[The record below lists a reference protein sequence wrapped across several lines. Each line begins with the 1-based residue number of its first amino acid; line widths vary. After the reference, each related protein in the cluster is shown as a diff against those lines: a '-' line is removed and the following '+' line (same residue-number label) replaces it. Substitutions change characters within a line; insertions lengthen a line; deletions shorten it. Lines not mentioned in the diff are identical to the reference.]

1 MLMDTA
7 SRSIARFGDRFVM
20 SSTATHLSDLRANG
34 TTLRDKHGQAYVL
47 RSIRPADAPALVRAY
62 DAMSDDDKWFRM
74 LQNIPHLSDE
84 MARHFCAPD
93 PQRDLCVVIEGRG
106 ALAGEILG
114 GARIAGE
121 GEGCA
126 EFSVSLRPEAQSLG
140 LGFAALEIV
149 LIAAH
154 DMGFRHVWG
163 VIAAQNK
170 PMRTLAQRLGF
181 KLVPSPNDLS
191 LIRADMDLPVQSVA
205 PKLAA

>member
-1 MLMDTA
+1 MA
-7 SRSIARFGDRFVM
+7 
-20 SSTATHLSDLRANG
+20 STATLLSHLRANG
-34 TTLRDKHGQAYVL
+34 TTVRDKHGQAYVL

-93 PQRDLCVVIEGRG
+93 PQRDLCTVIEGRG

-121 GEGCA
+121 GEGVA

-140 LGFAALEIV
+140 LGFAALEIA

-163 VIAAQNK
+163 LIAAHNR
-170 PMRTLAQRLGF
+170 PMRTLARRLGF
-181 KLVPSPNDLS
+181 ELTSSPDDPSLMRANLDLTLRSLTPN
-191 LIRADMDLPVQSVA
+191 
-205 PKLAA
+205 LAA